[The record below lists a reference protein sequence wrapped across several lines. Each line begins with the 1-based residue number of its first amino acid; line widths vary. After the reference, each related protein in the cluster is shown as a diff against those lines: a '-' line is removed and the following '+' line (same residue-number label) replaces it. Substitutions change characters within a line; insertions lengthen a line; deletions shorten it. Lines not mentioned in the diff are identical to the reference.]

1 MVGPVPGLRPSSL
14 GGYSLGMPGP
24 VPGTGGPS
32 PRPSLG
38 ILSPELC
45 DFIVTVVIVACWM
58 GRGGAFGGVAGAMA
72 GLFDAFYAR
81 HQERAAVL
89 VEV

>member
-1 MVGPVPGLRPSSL
+1 MVGPVPGLSPSSL

-38 ILSPELC
+38 ILSPELY
-45 DFIVTVVIVACWM
+45 DVIVACWM

-72 GLFDAFYAR
+72 GLFDASYAR